1 MRTKVI
7 AALLAI
13 LTALGGLNL
22 FQSIKQKL
30 NPSEQYHVEAVADV
44 RTDAETMVDIETDVI
59 RVERGDK
66 RFVIRTSAVSDA
78 RNDREVMISE
88 RFDVKEGASL
98 RADVAHAEFNI
109 ITGSSDEAEVEV
121 TLDSNR
127 MSRARER
134 FEEMNWSVAQRDG
147 DIIILADDPRGWN
160 NWNFEIDVTV
170 RIPSRFNIDLETTH
184 GDVVVGDLEGELSMQ
199 TSHGDVE
206 LGDVTGGRMWIKT
219 SHGDI
224 SGQALRASLIEVHTS
239 HADLEF
245 EAIESEE
252 FSATTSHADV
262 EIESLR
268 GESEI
273 RTSHGDVRVELVD
286 GLGADIT
293 TTHGD
298 VMVYVAKDARLDLDV
313 RGAEVKM
320 SSSFNLNGRMSEEV
334 IDGHINGG
342 GRLLR
347 VRTSHGEVSI
357 R

>member
-134 FEEMNWSVAQRDG
+134 FEEMNWSVEQRDG

-199 TSHGDVE
+199 TRHGDGE
-206 LGDVTGGRMWIKT
+206 LGDVTGGHMWIKT

-239 HADLEF
+239 HADL
-245 EAIESEE
+245 
-252 FSATTSHADV
+252 
-262 EIESLR
+262 
-268 GESEI
+268 
-273 RTSHGDVRVELVD
+273 
-286 GLGADIT
+286 
-293 TTHGD
+293 
-298 VMVYVAKDARLDLDV
+298 
-313 RGAEVKM
+313 
-320 SSSFNLNGRMSEEV
+320 
-334 IDGHINGG
+334 
-342 GRLLR
+342 
-347 VRTSHGEVSI
+347 
-357 R
+357 